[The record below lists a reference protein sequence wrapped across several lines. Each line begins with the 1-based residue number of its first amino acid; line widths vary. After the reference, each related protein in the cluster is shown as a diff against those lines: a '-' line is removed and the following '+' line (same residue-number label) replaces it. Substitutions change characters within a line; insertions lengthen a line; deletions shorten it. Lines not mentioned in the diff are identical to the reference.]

1 MSSILG
7 DSTAPNRQPRSPF
20 KPSAK
25 PTSRKSLSALQG
37 EPTNGRTM
45 MMDVAVQA
53 KTVEEGGEKRKRAY
67 SVGGVQGQG
76 KNQLS
81 PRSQARRMA
90 VSSFPGYREGLADK
104 WGRLETPEINL
115 EDSECSFCL
124 FTCTIN
130 GSSVGIITH
139 TSASITVPPAT
150 ARTYD

>member
-1 MSSILG
+1 MCANFVEGESSLADRGREWVSDDNVNNNIHIIIVDLVAFPLLQSSLLLAGNMSSILG
-7 DSTAPNRQPRSPF
+7 ESTALNRQPRSPF

-37 EPTNGRTM
+37 EPTNAQTM
-45 MMDVAVQA
+45 MDLAVQA

-90 VSSFPGYREGLADK
+90 VSF
-104 WGRLETPEINL
+104 
-115 EDSECSFCL
+115 
-124 FTCTIN
+124 
-130 GSSVGIITH
+130 V
-139 TSASITVPPAT
+139 
-150 ARTYD
+150 

>member
-7 DSTAPNRQPRSPF
+7 DSTVPNRQPRSPF

-37 EPTNGRTM
+37 EPTNARTM
-45 MMDVAVQA
+45 MDLAAQA

-81 PRSQARRMA
+81 PRSQARRVA
-90 VSSFPGYREGLADK
+90 VSSVRSFIGGLF
-104 WGRLETPEINL
+104 G
-115 EDSECSFCL
+115 
-124 FTCTIN
+124 
-130 GSSVGIITH
+130 
-139 TSASITVPPAT
+139 
-150 ARTYD
+150 